1 MRFYPEIPSRRRAT
15 IIRDAAV
22 LVLLFLFGWLGFE
35 VYESVDRLTVLGRG
49 VESAGGSVSRG
60 FERAADAVEG
70 TPLVGDDVADAL
82 RGAGEGTGGNVSEF
96 GRAGEERVHRLAIV
110 LGLVVFGV
118 PSLLLLLQEVP
129 PRVAQVRSLTAA
141 SRVLHRVDGERRK
154 LLAMRAAF
162 SLPYADLLRYTAD
175 PFGDLAAGRYDA
187 LVAAALEDS
196 GLRPR

>member
-15 IIRDAAV
+15 IVRDAAV
-22 LVLLFLFGWLGFE
+22 LVLLLLFGWLGFE

-60 FERAADAVEG
+60 FERAADAVDG

-82 RGAGEGTGGNVSEF
+82 RGAGEGTGGNVSEL
-96 GRAGEERVHRLAIV
+96 GRAGEERIHRLAVV

-118 PSLLLLLQEVP
+118 PSLLLLLQELP
-129 PRVAQVRSLTAA
+129 ARIAQVRSLTAA
-141 SRVLHRVDGERRK
+141 SRVLHRADGERRK
-154 LLAMRAAF
+154 VLAMRAAF
-162 SLPYADLLRYTAD
+162 SLPYAELLRYTPD

-187 LVAAALEDS
+187 LVTAALEES
-196 GLRPR
+196 GLRSR